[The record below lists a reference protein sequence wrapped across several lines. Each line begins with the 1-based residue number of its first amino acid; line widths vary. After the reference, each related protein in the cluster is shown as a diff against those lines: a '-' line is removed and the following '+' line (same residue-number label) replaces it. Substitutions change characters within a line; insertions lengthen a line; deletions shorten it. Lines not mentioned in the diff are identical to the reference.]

1 MKKLFII
8 CLGVSVLCAADA
20 FSAAME
26 ETKYE
31 DNPYG
36 HPRSAGKVGASA
48 GEVLME
54 GKMDVTRVM
63 ASAEEG
69 KDWAIVE
76 MFERS
81 LSSKKIEEAVEWAM
95 KGFGIDDIFYTLV
108 GHNPRIGQKD
118 IPEEERRR
126 LIEEYIKSI
135 IRGREEPP
143 FKG

>member
-1 MKKLFII
+1 MKKLFIV

-20 FSAAME
+20 FSAAMQ
-26 ETKYE
+26 ETKEEGNLY
-31 DNPYG
+31 
-36 HPRSAGKVGASA
+36 RSVGKVRVSA
-48 GEVLME
+48 GEME
-54 GKMDVTRVM
+54 EKMDVTRVR

-126 LIEEYIKSI
+126 LIEEYVKSI
-135 IRGREEPP
+135 IRSREEPP